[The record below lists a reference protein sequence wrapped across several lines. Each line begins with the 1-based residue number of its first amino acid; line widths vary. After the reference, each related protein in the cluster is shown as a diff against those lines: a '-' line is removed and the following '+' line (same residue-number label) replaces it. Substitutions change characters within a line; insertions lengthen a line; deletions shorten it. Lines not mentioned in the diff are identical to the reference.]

1 MVALLLGFGSSVAWG
16 LADFLG
22 GLKSRKLPLLNV
34 LIGAEVVGLAIV
46 CTIVLVRGEGP
57 PAGDFAIFAVLSG
70 VAGIIGLA
78 AFYRGLAIG
87 NMGVVAPISATA
99 AAIPLAIGIA
109 TGDRPSGFESA
120 GLGLALAGVV
130 LASREELGAGE
141 GSGRMASGAGMALLS
156 ALGFG
161 LFFVAMDRASDGDVL
176 WAILVNRVTA
186 VGLLLLAA
194 LVLRPAVALRRDDI
208 PAIAA
213 IGALDIT
220 ANTMFAV
227 ASTKG
232 LISLVAVLGSL
243 YPITTIA
250 LARIVLGESPH
261 RLAQVGVVAAL
272 CGVVLISLG

>member
-1 MVALLLGFGSSVAWG
+1 
-16 LADFLG
+16 
-22 GLKSRKLPLLNV
+22 
-34 LIGAEVVGLAIV
+34 
-46 CTIVLVRGEGP
+46 
-57 PAGDFAIFAVLSG
+57 
-70 VAGIIGLA
+70 
-78 AFYRGLAIG
+78 
-87 NMGVVAPISATA
+87 MGVVAPISATA

-109 TGDRPSGFESA
+109 TGDRPSGLESA

-141 GSGRMASGAGMALLS
+141 GSHRMASGAGMALLS

-194 LVLRPAVALRRDDI
+194 LVLRPPIAVRRADV

-213 IGALDIT
+213 IGALDMT

-243 YPITTIA
+243 YPITTIV
-250 LARIVLGESPH
+250 LARVVLGESPH
-261 RLAQVGVVAAL
+261 RLAKVGVAAAL
-272 CGVVLISLG
+272 GGVVLISLG